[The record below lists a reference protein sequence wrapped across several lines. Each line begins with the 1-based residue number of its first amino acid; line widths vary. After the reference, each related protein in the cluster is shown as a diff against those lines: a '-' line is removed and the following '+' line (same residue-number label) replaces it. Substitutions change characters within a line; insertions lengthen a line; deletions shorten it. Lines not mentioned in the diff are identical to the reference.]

1 MNERRS
7 FSMDL
12 IIVLGVTTLIAWLL
26 RFFRF
31 FSWMT
36 LPIAVSCGLAMMF
49 TFTGIA
55 HFTSMKEDLVRMVPA
70 IFPYPEALIAIT
82 GVLELLGA
90 IGLLIPKT
98 RFWAASCLML
108 LLIVM
113 FPANIKAALEHLPQT
128 GESLWTRAPE
138 QLFYLAVLAFVA
150 FSSRNFKK
158 SIRGIQ
164 IDQDQ
169 E

>member
-1 MNERRS
+1 ME
-7 FSMDL
+7 L

-49 TFTGIA
+49 TSTGIA
-55 HFTSMKEDLVRMVPA
+55 HFTFMKEDLVRMVPA
-70 IFPYPEALIAIT
+70 IFPYPEALVVIT

-98 RFWAASCLML
+98 RFWAASCLVL
-108 LLIVM
+108 LLIAM
-113 FPANIKAALEHLPQT
+113 FPANIKAALNHLPVV
-128 GESLWTRAPE
+128 GESLWTRLPE

-150 FSSRNFKK
+150 FSSYGLK
-158 SIRGIQ
+158 RGSRAIQ
-164 IDQDQ
+164 
-169 E
+169 

>member
-1 MNERRS
+1 
-7 FSMDL
+7 MDL
-12 IIVLGVTTLIAWLL
+12 IIVLGVTTLIVWLL

-49 TFTGIA
+49 LSTGIA
-55 HFTSMKEDLVRMVPA
+55 HFTPMKQDLVRMVPA

-113 FPANIKAALEHLPQT
+113 FPANIKAALEHLPL
-128 GESLWTRAPE
+128 GEPLWTRVPE

-150 FSSRNFKK
+150 FSSRGLK
-158 SIRGIQ
+158 SGSQ
-164 IDQDQ
+164 TVLSDS
-169 E
+169 

>member
-1 MNERRS
+1 ME
-7 FSMDL
+7 L
-12 IIVLGVTTLIAWLL
+12 IIVLVVTTLIAWFM

-36 LPIAVSCGLAMMF
+36 LSIAVSCGLAMMF
-49 TFTGIA
+49 TSTGIS
-55 HFTSMKEDLVRMVPA
+55 HFTPLKQDLVRMVPA

-98 RFWAASCLML
+98 RFWAASCLMI

-113 FPANIKAALEHLPQT
+113 FPANIKAALEHLPLV
-128 GESLWTRAPE
+128 GESLWTRLPE
-138 QLFYLAVLAFVA
+138 QLFYLVVLAFVA
-150 FSSRNFKK
+150 FSSRDFKK
-158 SIRGIQ
+158 SIGGNQ

-169 E
+169 G

>member
-1 MNERRS
+1 
-7 FSMDL
+7 MDL
-12 IIVLGVTTLIAWLL
+12 IIVLGVTTLIVWLL

-49 TFTGIA
+49 LSTGIA
-55 HFTSMKEDLVRMVPA
+55 HFTPMKQDLVRMVPA
-70 IFPYPEALIAIT
+70 IFPYPGALIAIT

-113 FPANIKAALEHLPQT
+113 FPANIKAALEHLPRV
-128 GESLWTRAPE
+128 GESLWTRLPE

-150 FSSRNFKK
+150 FSSRGLK
-158 SIRGIQ
+158 SGSKA
-164 IDQDQ
+164 IDARSVTR
-169 E
+169 